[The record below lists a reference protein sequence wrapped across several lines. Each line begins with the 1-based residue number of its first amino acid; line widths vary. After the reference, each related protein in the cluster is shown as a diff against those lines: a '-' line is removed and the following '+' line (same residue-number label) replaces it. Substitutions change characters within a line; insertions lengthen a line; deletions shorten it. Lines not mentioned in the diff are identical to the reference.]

1 MTEFEDAVIEVVS
14 SIEHGSV
21 MTYGEVAEEAG
32 RPGAA
37 RGVGRV
43 LRVTDADIPW
53 WRVVTASGRLTS
65 PVADRQAERLR
76 REGWPIDGPPYRLP
90 STPPADRPY

>member
-1 MTEFEDAVIEVVS
+1 MTDFEDAVVLVVR
-14 SIEHGSV
+14 SIEPGMV

-43 LRVTDADIPW
+43 LAVSTEELPW

-65 PVADRQAERLR
+65 PVADRQAARLR
-76 REGWPIDGPPYRLP
+76 SEGWPITGPPYRLSSAP
-90 STPPADRPY
+90 DPEPPY

>member
-1 MTEFEDAVIEVVS
+1 MTDFEDAVVAVVM
-14 SIEHGSV
+14 SIERGTV

-43 LRVTDADIPW
+43 LRVSTEQLPW

-65 PVADRQAERLR
+65 PVADRQAVLLR
-76 REGWPIDGPPYRLP
+76 QEGWPVSGPPYRLASAP
-90 STPPADRPY
+90 DPDQPY